1 MNWLML
7 IISLMI
13 LGILAFV
20 FAIRYFIHLER
31 IALIK
36 QGIIP
41 PALMNPVFNR
51 GSFGMLLAGLITAF
65 SGLGLLIG
73 FYLGLGKGFWLIGGF
88 LPIGVGS
95 ALILGYFMG
104 SPNRKTEVYSVQTQ
118 TDNLG
123 KEVEDKGAAP

>member
-65 SGLGLLIG
+65 SGFGLLTG
-73 FYLGLGKGFWLIGGF
+73 LYLGLGKGFWLIGGF

-95 ALILGYFMG
+95 ALVLGYFIG
-104 SPNRKTEVYSVQTQ
+104 SPNRGIGIYPFQKQVEKTDQKVK
-118 TDNLG
+118 DN
-123 KEVEDKGAAP
+123 GAAE